1 MRLNEKQQLIALA
14 VVFALVVIG
23 EGLYA
28 YSCLRTRGE
37 LHDQLNKLDLE
48 EKAARAKIAKISDL
62 RQQSAELA
70 QIIEEYAEILP
81 TEAEVGTDAFL
92 EDIEGFMEG
101 TSLIMV
107 TGAPVEENVRRS
119 SKDKKA
125 QVTSSNFQQHKY
137 RFELE
142 GDYAD
147 ILKFIN
153 RVENHTRFLEFVKT
167 DIRPIGAVRGRVN
180 QAEEVELASNPRK
193 AIEVII
199 STYTYSKDAKP
210 AAKQ

>member
-1 MRLNEKQQLIALA
+1 MRLNERQQLIALVA
-14 VVFALVVIG
+14 VFALVVIG

-28 YSCLRTRGE
+28 YSCLTTRGE
-37 LHDQLNKLDLE
+37 LHAKLNELEQE
-48 EKAARAKIAKISDL
+48 EKAARVKIAKIGEL
-62 RQQSAELA
+62 RKQSAELA

-81 TEAEVGTDAFL
+81 TEREVGTDAFL

-107 TGAPVEENVRRS
+107 TGAPVEQAVRRDR
-119 SKDKKA
+119 KNQTQTEK
-125 QVTSSNFQQHKY
+125 SNFVQHKY

-142 GDYAD
+142 GTYAD
-147 ILKFIN
+147 IMKFVN

-167 DIRPIGAVRGRVN
+167 DIRSIGAVRGRVN
-180 QAEEVELASNPRK
+180 EQEEVELAANPRK

-199 STYTYSKDAKP
+199 STYTYSKKDAKP